1 MSEQKAN
8 DRARAWTINWSNI
21 VSFRVLFGAF
31 VIALV
36 VAILPS
42 MISSAFGGVVF
53 VIVFLVVYGN
63 AIFNPEALSST
74 ARTVGSGSRRGL
86 PPATTA
92 ARPSPPRWTLRFDG
106 NRITAY
112 E

>member
-1 MSEQKAN
+1 MAEQTPN

-63 AIFNPEALSST
+63 AIFNPEAPVLYCPHCRKRVK
-74 ARTVGSGSRRGL
+74 AG
-86 PPATTA
+86 ATTCHHCGKA
-92 ARPSPPRWTLRFDG
+92 VA
-106 NRITAY
+106 
-112 E
+112 